1 MFVAL
6 YASCSAHVYTVTVG
20 DDMAVREVGVAP
32 ESLDKRCSDDHLR
45 SVSLFLDWQTVAPHL
60 GLSET
65 DQEEIESDGKKNPAK
80 RLKTLVKWKGKFAFK
95 ATYKSL
101 IEVLLTTG
109 KANHEEEVCKLLK
122 GITVHT
128 EAATAILV

>member
-1 MFVAL
+1 MLVAL
-6 YASCSAHVYTVTVG
+6 YASCSAHVYTVTVS
-20 DDMAVREVGVAP
+20 DDMAGVSLEELVREVGVAP

-65 DQEEIESDGKKNPAK
+65 DLESDGKKVPAK
-80 RLKTLVKWKGKFAFK
+80 RLKTLVKWKGTFAFK

-101 IEVLLTTG
+101 IEVYTSDYWQG
-109 KANHEEEVCKLLK
+109 
-122 GITVHT
+122 
-128 EAATAILV
+128 